1 MEFLAAVCACAKS
14 VVVRRKKR
22 RRKKVWINL
31 CFAQIFQQVEGLK
44 SNAQPDKGQP
54 LLDKVQPDMDELDEL
69 TKKDEVKNLG
79 KLQYSLDYDFQQNNV
94 SKFDVLLEHQS
105 QISNT

>member
-1 MEFLAAVCACAKS
+1 MCIC
-14 VVVRRKKR
+14 KKCCC
-22 RRKKVWINL
+22 KKKKKEKEKKGVFHQCTCVNVN
-31 CFAQIFQQVEGLK
+31 FSGLK
-44 SNAQPDKGQP
+44 SGSQPDKGQP

-94 SKFDVLLEHQS
+94 RNMFNRIIIFNLSL
-105 QISNT
+105 IA

>member
-1 MEFLAAVCACAKS
+1 MYVCQREFL
-14 VVVRRKKR
+14 
-22 RRKKVWINL
+22 
-31 CFAQIFQQVEGLK
+31 GLK
-44 SNAQPDKGQP
+44 SGSQPDKGQP

-94 SKFDVLLEHQS
+94 RNMFNRII
-105 QISNT
+105 ISNLSLIA